1 MLRVYNAPIQIITTT
16 PEALRVAM
24 KAEPDNEGSFVDA
37 DYNEIEIGPAADAE
51 YDLANLR
58 LEAFIAG
65 EREQSEIL
73 ERELD
78 DELNQL
84 ILTLRK
90 GKQDPP
96 GWPDF

>member
-1 MLRVYNAPIQIITTT
+1 
-16 PEALRVAM
+16 M
-24 KAEPDNEGSFVDA
+24 KDTAENEGQFGDA
-37 DYNEIEIGPAADAE
+37 DFNDVEIGAIDDAE

-58 LEAFIAG
+58 LKALIAG
-65 EREQSEIL
+65 ERKQNEIL

-90 GKQDPP
+90 EKPDPP